1 MSTRLVVR
9 ANGML
14 AAVPKP
20 AVEDVS
26 WWPVKGD
33 RMARFVERDGRTPV
47 LVVSG
52 TQVLLS
58 SLTLLSVGS
67 VIWVLFQQ
75 LLFNR

>member
-26 WWPVKGD
+26 WWPVKGH
-33 RMARFVERDGRTPV
+33 RMARFAERDGRTPE

>member
-1 MSTRLVVR
+1 
-9 ANGML
+9 
-14 AAVPKP
+14 
-20 AVEDVS
+20 
-26 WWPVKGD
+26 
-33 RMARFVERDGRTPV
+33 MARFVERDGRTPV